1 MKWIC
6 YHCPMAEASAAW
18 RILGRVQGV
27 GFRYFVARE
36 AFRLGL
42 VGWTR
47 NLPDGAVEVEARGR
61 HEALQELERSL
72 KAGPALS
79 RVERLEPFP
88 PSKSLERAASFT
100 IEY

>member
-1 MKWIC
+1 M
-6 YHCPMAEASAAW
+6 
-18 RILGRVQGV
+18 
-27 GFRYFVARE
+27 GFRYFVIRE
-36 AFRLGL
+36 ALRLGL

-47 NLPDGAVEVEARGR
+47 NLADGTVEVEARGSP
-61 HEALQELERSL
+61 EALRELERSL

-79 RVERLEPFP
+79 RVEKLVPFP